1 MPSVSQAQRGAMA
14 EAAAGKSKLGIPAKV
29 GKEFIKADKG
39 GHLPAYVHRRKMKRV
54 ENRK

>member
-1 MPSVSQAQRGAMA
+1 MPSVSQSQRGAMA

-39 GHLPAYVHRRKMKRV
+39 GHLPAFVHRRKMKRV